1 MKMDQNFNK
10 ILKIIDFYCEIIENP
25 EVLREIDIN
34 CLKKTFQACL
44 FIENAVKKIKEE
56 KKEIVFESHLNAWMS
71 RKKKTIVYK
80 CFNFKNACDTLLEFC
95 LKEDKISNDVIDEM
109 LKIYIH
115 HCGSVRF
122 EANVNHIL
130 THSMRANALLDIF
143 KNLEISE
150 SDIDDEVLIASW
162 EHEIKVGKQKKV
174 NDFLKDMFDKE
185 EIPRLIE
192 LAYKSETSSPINIL
206 ILDFLSKK
214 LEDYNIL
221 LYTELKN
228 NEKKVL
234 LKLLMDNSQFQLT
247 FVDATFYIGRNMEKD
262 EDEDWITSTEITYND
277 LKKIILILLD
287 GPRDIYQ
294 LIVDRIKLAKELDAV
309 WEDVERDCIL

>member
-1 MKMDQNFNK
+1 MDQNFNK
-10 ILKIIDFYCEIIENP
+10 ILKTIDFYCEIIENP
-25 EVLREIDIN
+25 EVLREIDVN
-34 CLKKTFQACL
+34 YLRKTFQACV
-44 FIENAVKKIKEE
+44 FIENAVKKIQEA
-56 KKEIVFESHLNAWMS
+56 KKEVNFESHLNAWMS
-71 RKKKTIVYK
+71 KKKKTIVYK
-80 CFNFKNACDTLLEFC
+80 YTNFQNACDKLLEFC
-95 LKEDKISNDVIDEM
+95 LKEDKISNEVIDEM
-109 LKIYIH
+109 LKMYIH
-115 HCGSVRF
+115 QCGSVRF
-122 EANVNHIL
+122 EAHINHIL
-130 THSMRANALLDIF
+130 THSMGANALLDIF

-162 EHEIKVGKQKKV
+162 EHEIGIGKQKKV
-174 NDFLKDMFDKE
+174 KECLKDMFDKE

-192 LAYKSETSSPINIL
+192 LAYKAETSSPINTL

-214 LEDYNIL
+214 LEDNNVP

-234 LKLLMDNSQFQLT
+234 LKLLMDNSNFQVS

-262 EDEDWITSTEITYND
+262 EDEEWITNTGITYDD

-294 LIVDRIKLAKELDAV
+294 LVVDRIKLAKELDAV